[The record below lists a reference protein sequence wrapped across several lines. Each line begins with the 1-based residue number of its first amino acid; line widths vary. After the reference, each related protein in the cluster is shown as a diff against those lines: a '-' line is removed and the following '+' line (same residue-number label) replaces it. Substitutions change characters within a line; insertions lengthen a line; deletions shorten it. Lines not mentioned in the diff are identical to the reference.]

1 MIERFLPSERM
12 ILAKLSF
19 LRTSDSTLKDEEKSY
34 HFLHPTFQEF
44 FAASYFVR
52 QWISGKPLLCLV
64 IGRNHDSIL
73 PHKFLQKEK
82 YNACYDFFGVLLQAY
97 YNLTK
102 TKSLCYNSS
111 ECWMINHVIY
121 LDLHISDSL
130 CTVSMKCLQTP
141 A

>member
-1 MIERFLPSERM
+1 MVQDEVNILEYLAFSGLYNNIIDFDANQRGQIIERFLPSERI

-19 LRTSDSTLKDEEKSY
+19 LRTSDSTLKDEEISY

-52 QWISGKPLLCLV
+52 QWISGQPLLCLV

-82 YNACYDFFGVLLQAY
+82 YVKNLPGCNILPLLPRIRV
-97 YNLTK
+97 TH
-102 TKSLCYNSS
+102 C
-111 ECWMINHVIY
+111 
-121 LDLHISDSL
+121 
-130 CTVSMKCLQTP
+130 P
-141 A
+141 R